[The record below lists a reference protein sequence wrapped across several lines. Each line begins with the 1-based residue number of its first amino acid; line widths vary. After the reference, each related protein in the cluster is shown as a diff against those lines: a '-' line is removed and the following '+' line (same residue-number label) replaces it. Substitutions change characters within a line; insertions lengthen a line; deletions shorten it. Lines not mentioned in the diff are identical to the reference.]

1 MAYIAEKP
9 VRFDRS
15 YSIGETIPD
24 TVVDPA
30 RAPQLHAMG
39 LIRSVVQETKAS
51 PAKDDIENASAV
63 PEAAEDA
70 PAEEDGGENAA
81 AELETAKDA
90 PAETKEKNKAAKK

>member
-15 YSIGETIPD
+15 YNIGETIPD

-39 LIRSVVQETKAS
+39 LIRPVVQEIEAS
-51 PAKDDIENASAV
+51 PSKDNIENASTV

-70 PAEEDGGENAA
+70 PAETE
-81 AELETAKDA
+81 
-90 PAETKEKNKAAKK
+90 EKKKAAKK

>member
-30 RAPQLHAMG
+30 RASQLRAMG
-39 LIRSVVQETKAS
+39 LIRPVVQEIEAS
-51 PAKDDIENASAV
+51 PAKDNIENTSAV
-63 PEAAEDA
+63 PEAAEDV

-81 AELETAKDA
+81 AGPETAEDA
-90 PAETKEKNKAAKK
+90 PAETEEKKKAAKK